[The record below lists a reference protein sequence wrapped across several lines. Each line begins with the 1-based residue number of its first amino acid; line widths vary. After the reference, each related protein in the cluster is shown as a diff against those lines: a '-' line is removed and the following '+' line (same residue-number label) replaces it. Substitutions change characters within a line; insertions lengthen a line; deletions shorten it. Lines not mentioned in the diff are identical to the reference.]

1 MRFARIIAAAALLPL
16 LSAGMCK
23 TTEPIIKTV
32 EIPIAVPKPCL
43 DAAAV
48 PKRPEGLGDL
58 PADQKTALNRA
69 LAKLLEWEPYGVEA
83 DGKLRACAR

>member
-1 MRFARIIAAAALLPL
+1 MRCARIVAVAALMPL

-32 EIPIAVPKPCL
+32 EVPVPVPTPCL
-43 DAAAV
+43 DPAAV
-48 PKRPEGLGDL
+48 PAVPEGLGPL
-58 PADQKTALNRA
+58 PTDQKAALDRA
-69 LAKLLEWEPYGVEA
+69 LAKLLEWAGYGIEA